1 MVKWFDETFY
11 CNPVNE
17 YSLELN
23 TKDIYNVSISSK
35 KNYLGV
41 LQFSDMQIKVW
52 CLIFFL
58 KGIKQWLILYFLQ
71 LAESECSFVHREGC
85 EHCVPLCGPWMD

>member
-1 MVKWFDETFY
+1 MTDKWFDETFY

-23 TKDIYNVSISSK
+23 TKDIYYVSISSK

-41 LQFSDMQIKVW
+41 LQFSDLRIKVW
-52 CLIFFL
+52 CLIFF
-58 KGIKQWLILYFLQ
+58 
-71 LAESECSFVHREGC
+71 
-85 EHCVPLCGPWMD
+85 